1 VYCTFD
7 DSSPGTLDAGQ
18 IERIRACPGVVLH
31 PPTRE
36 PALALAGAHAAI
48 LPSRAGEGVSKF
60 VLEAL
65 ACGRPVLI
73 SAESG
78 SGEVIEAGVT
88 GLVFPAQ
95 DTAAIRGALVE
106 IGHLGD
112 DDYRRMSTAARTVAE
127 QRYSLDVILPR
138 IVELHR
144 RLAGV
149 SV

>member
-1 VYCTFD
+1 M
-7 DSSPGTLDAGQ
+7 LR
-18 IERIRACPGVVLH
+18 RILIF
-31 PPTRE
+31 
-36 PALALAGAHAAI
+36 LALVLMLPLAA
-48 LPSRAGEGVSKF
+48 
-60 VLEAL
+60 
-65 ACGRPVLI
+65 
-73 SAESG
+73 
-78 SGEVIEAGVT
+78 
-88 GLVFPAQ
+88 PAQ